1 MNNPNNCFIDKIL
14 NYEKLVFDEYNL
26 KRNNLIE
33 NIKNLQLKDL
43 DKNQLINLTSDIK
56 LIIDPIKTSIINI
69 DDYFINHNNKFNN
82 NESIKTIS
90 NLNQLIT
97 FFFLFTGSDSGSE
110 SLSVCDSSESSDS
123 E

>member
-110 SLSVCDSSESSDS
+110 SLSVSDSSESSDS